1 MPRPIVEV
9 LQSVATIQT
18 TVTDPTQATL
28 IVGPNYNII
37 PYDSSATNAENAAAE
52 IGEFN
57 PYGYGATEWPSGD
70 VVLALDERGDVNPES
85 IKVYLDNVK
94 VEVGASSHQKVS
106 STYGGNATTTATL
119 KADVA
124 DWSYKIQHETT
135 FRDLNVR
142 DLQNGDTVQIQYPFA
157 NSFVPNDAGGFSDAI
172 LDLLAD
178 DTTVVTVAVPT
189 ASQAVADTAV
199 FWFADRNRL
208 NTSKTHVD
216 LFTGGAE
223 ALFEV
228 LVAGVLNITD
238 GIAATLTVDGTAING
253 TLNIPHQTTVIGD
266 ITQASDSRDYICIA
280 DRVRQY
286 VNPDLADNLQKIS
299 ARIENDLSQ
308 TSFSN
313 TNQVFLPNEDA
324 DWSYSR
330 STLDLTF
337 NNDVT
342 LRDTDLANAAT
353 LVDKAITSATIYIAS
368 KSLNTSSFS
377 SAITISPLNLESELG
392 LVSSEN
398 PLALAASIALQNS
411 GTSSIRVMRV
421 SEDSSEGFLSALPYI
436 NANPDVYAVLPLTQ
450 DLSVINS
457 YAVAAVNQS
466 APEVGKFRIV
476 LGSAETAPLWRYWA
490 GTRASEYGRSA
501 SNLASGFITNADK
514 AQGADADA
522 VIVDPEG
529 GYLSVGGPVAGDT
542 VVFNYV
548 DGEGAPTGSSITCE
562 VKSIQSN
569 SQLTV
574 KLPTD
579 VVVAENNSTAI
590 LFTGARDIKNDR
602 TAQVEDLLKA
612 IEPLTSNTD
621 LAKRLVMV
629 YPGQVSVGDE
639 SGLPGYYLT
648 SAVGGMLSAF
658 EPHRPKNNIALSGIA
673 DIEQSNLG
681 YFTDAQI
688 DQLSDGGYFV
698 LIQEIPGGLPFCVH
712 QVTLGYRNYAS
723 TQEYSELSVVNNFDF
738 ISSVF
743 KNTLE
748 PYVGVW
754 NVVPQ
759 AYSSIMASLDS
770 AILNLRSR
778 SVDRIGAP
786 LQSGEVISVEPSE
799 ADAGTVNVLMEVQLP
814 KVLNKIRLEIVSQ

>member
-28 IVGPNYNII
+28 IVGPNYDLIQ
-37 PYDSSATNAENAAAE
+37 YDSSATTAENAAAE
-52 IGEFN
+52 MGEFN
-57 PYGYGATEWPSGD
+57 PYGYGSTDWPSGD
-70 VVLALDERGDVNPES
+70 VVLALDERGNVNTSS

-94 VEVGASSHQKVS
+94 VEVGASASEKVS
-106 STYGGNATTTATL
+106 STYGDDTTTTNVLGTNA
-119 KADVA
+119 AS
-124 DWSYKIQHETT
+124 WSYTIAHEDGT
-135 FRDLNVR
+135 FKDATVR
-142 DLQNGDTVQIQYPFA
+142 DLQDGDTVQIQYPFA
-157 NSFVPNDAGGFSDAI
+157 NSFIPDTAFSDVI
-172 LDLLAD
+172 LGDLND
-178 DTTVVTVAVPT
+178 PTKVVSIAVPT
-189 ASQAVADTAV
+189 ATVAVVDTTV
-199 FWFADRNRL
+199 FRFSDGNSL

-216 LFTGGAE
+216 LFTGGA
-223 ALFEV
+223 APIFET
-228 LVAGVLNITD
+228 LGAGDVLNVTA
-238 GIAATLTVDGTAING
+238 GIAATLTVDGTAVSG
-253 TLNIPHQTTVIGD
+253 TLNIPHQTSSVFL
-266 ITQASDSRDYICIA
+266 ADSAANRSFIKLT

-286 VNPDLADNLQKIS
+286 VNPALVNAKQKIS

-308 TSFSN
+308 TSFS
-313 TNQVFLPNEDA
+313 TSNQVFLINDDA
-324 DWSYSR
+324 DWTYST
-330 STLDLTF
+330 STQDLTF
-337 NNDVT
+337 GNAVT
-342 LRDTDLANAAT
+342 IRDTDLPNASALT
-353 LVDKAITSATIYIAS
+353 DKAITSATIYIAS
-368 KSLNTSSFS
+368 KSLNTASFS
-377 SAITISPLNLESELG
+377 SALTISSLNLEAELG
-392 LVSSEN
+392 KVSSEN

-421 SEDSSEGFLSALPYI
+421 NEDSSQGLLNALPYI
-436 NANPDVYAVLPLTQ
+436 NANPNVYSILPLTQ
-450 DLSVINS
+450 DISVLNS

-490 GTRASEYGRSA
+490 GTRASEYGRTA
-501 SNLASGFITNADK
+501 SNLASGFITNNVK
-514 AQGADADA
+514 LADADETA
-522 VIVDPEG
+522 VLVDPEG

-542 VVFNYV
+542 VLFNYV
-548 DGEGAPTGSSITCE
+548 DGDGAPTGEYVTCLVE
-562 VKSIQSN
+562 SVESN
-569 SQLTV
+569 SQITV
-574 KLPTD
+574 NLPK
-579 VVVAENNSTAI
+579 AEAVQANANTSIVFSGAKAI
-590 LFTGARDIKNDR
+590 NNDR

-612 IEPLTSNTD
+612 IEPFTSNAD

-629 YPGQVSVGDE
+629 YPGQVNVGIE
-639 SGLPGYYLT
+639 VGLPGYYLT
-648 SAVGGMLSAF
+648 AAVGGMLSAF

-681 YFTDAQI
+681 YFTDEQI

-712 QVTLGYRNYAS
+712 QVTLGYKNYAG
-723 TQEYSELSVVNNFDF
+723 TQEYSELSVVNTFDF
-738 ISSVF
+738 VSSVF
-743 KNTLE
+743 KSTLE

-778 SVDRIGAP
+778 STSRIGAP

-799 ADAGTVNVLMEVQLP
+799 ADAGTVNVLLEVQLP